1 VGKRDVTFIVA
12 GAGGYNQKLHI
23 LASQFHQGKPPFQ
36 MPGSDG
42 TLESFCDSSHGYL
55 LVDVRK
61 KTIHGDYFAVPDV
74 NPSIAKLPMLKSF
87 DNFDI
92 AVGG

>member
-1 VGKRDVTFIVA
+1 
-12 GAGGYNQKLHI
+12 
-23 LASQFHQGKPPFQ
+23 